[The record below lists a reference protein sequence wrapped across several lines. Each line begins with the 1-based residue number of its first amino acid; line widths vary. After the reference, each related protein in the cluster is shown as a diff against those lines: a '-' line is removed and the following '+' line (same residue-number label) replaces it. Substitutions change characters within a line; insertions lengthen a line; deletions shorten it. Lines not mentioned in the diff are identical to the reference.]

1 MIKDFKNHF
10 FLLLGLVLEDFHH
23 KIQCAIFF
31 VGPIEFR
38 QCEKNLEEFR
48 KNEKELVDEIENRLF
63 PPCFPPG
70 GIPLFFTNAKRFT
83 L

>member
-1 MIKDFKNHF
+1 MT
-10 FLLLGLVLEDFHH
+10 GL
-23 KIQCAIFF
+23 IQ
-31 VGPIEFR
+31 
-38 QCEKNLEEFR
+38 KNLEEFR

-63 PPCFPPG
+63 LPCFPPG